1 MSSKKKDNLP
11 TGPKKELFLQ
21 LVDKKAEEF
30 AGKMLFYKALGEH
43 CGRDFQTAQRW
54 VSLRSWPD
62 SYEVEAKLWDFFGYH
77 LDDKGEVRKV
87 SNLSTHIDG
96 GGFDFR
102 VGITTTHRDSVS
114 TSINLQEEKLKQV
127 YQFLKIS
134 TDEEFLIKLGAS
146 PNGAEEVR
154 RWREQQEHIKPWAIW
169 VMHHN
174 WEIPETW
181 WNQEGV
187 PLKDVIGKGLGKD
200 EGRKD
205 AAPALTAPLMDFFS
219 DMQKAEKVLPS
230 LFTKTGRIAFSEMLI
245 RLASAVQKEEPAKKN

>member
-1 MSSKKKDNLP
+1 MVSAEENNKFIQVVSEKIKEYAEKKD
-11 TGPKKELFLQ
+11 
-21 LVDKKAEEF
+21 
-30 AGKMLFYKALGEH
+30 FYAALGES
-43 CGRDFQTAQRW
+43 CSKTPQTAARW
-54 VSLRSWPD
+54 VTSGELPAHKAIR
-62 SYEVEAKLWDFFGYH
+62 KKIWDFLGYH

-134 TDEEFLIKLGAS
+134 TDEEFLVKLGAS

-205 AAPALTAPLMDFFS
+205 AAPALTAPLVDFFS
-219 DMQKAEKVLPS
+219 DMQKAEKILPS
-230 LFTKTGRIAFSEMLI
+230 LFTKTGRNAFSEMLI
-245 RLASAVQKEEPAKKN
+245 RLASAVQQEEPTKKN